1 MGRKFW
7 RFILLLL
14 LAVVVI
20 RVVLMGLNRVQM
32 GPGIALIHI
41 EGVIDGSALTGAD
54 SALDQLR
61 AAQEDG
67 QIRAVVLRINS
78 PGGSAATSQE
88 LYHAVLRFRERGIP
102 VVASLGDTAASGGY
116 YAAAAA
122 DFIYANGSTL
132 TGSIGV
138 IMQNANLAELYEK
151 LGVDI
156 QVIKSGEF
164 KDTLSSFR
172 SLTEAETE
180 LLTELIHDAW
190 DQFVEDVA
198 YARALERE
206 KVEAVADGRILTG
219 RQALEAGLVDAIGDL
234 EEAKQ
239 KALELAGIEGS
250 YFIRTY
256 RKERSLL
263 QRLLSTLSGMLPE
276 AGLSLRY
283 QSI

>member
-1 MGRKFW
+1 M
-7 RFILLLL
+7 
-14 LAVVVI
+14 
-20 RVVLMGLNRVQM
+20 
-32 GPGIALIHI
+32 
-41 EGVIDGSALTGAD
+41 
-54 SALDQLR
+54 
-61 AAQEDG
+61 
-67 QIRAVVLRINS
+67 LRINS

>member
-1 MGRKFW
+1 
-7 RFILLLL
+7 
-14 LAVVVI
+14 
-20 RVVLMGLNRVQM
+20 
-32 GPGIALIHI
+32 
-41 EGVIDGSALTGAD
+41 
-54 SALDQLR
+54 
-61 AAQEDG
+61 
-67 QIRAVVLRINS
+67 
-78 PGGSAATSQE
+78 
-88 LYHAVLRFRERGIP
+88 
-102 VVASLGDTAASGGY
+102 
-116 YAAAAA
+116 
-122 DFIYANGSTL
+122 
-132 TGSIGV
+132 
-138 IMQNANLAELYEK
+138 MQNANLAELYEK